1 MKIDLRNCK
10 EGDILITSLGGVC
23 EYLSPLDESDYF
35 DHKIKYLHIPDDT
48 IAIGD
53 SCEGS
58 RTHDGFVFRKNRIP
72 KTDHDIVKVL
82 TKKEAAKVLT
92 LIPQARKLQE
102 LIADHQ

>member
-1 MKIDLRNCK
+1 
-10 EGDILITSLGGVC
+10 
-23 EYLSPLDESDYF
+23 
-35 DHKIKYLHIPDDT
+35 
-48 IAIGD
+48 
-53 SCEGS
+53 
-58 RTHDGFVFRKNRIP
+58 VFRKNRIP